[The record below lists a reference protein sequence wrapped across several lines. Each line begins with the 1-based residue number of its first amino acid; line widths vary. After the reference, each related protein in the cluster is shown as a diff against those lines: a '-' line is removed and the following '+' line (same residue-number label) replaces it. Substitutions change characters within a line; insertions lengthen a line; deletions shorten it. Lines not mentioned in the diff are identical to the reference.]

1 MSRLY
6 LDGDEELILTLYRGP
21 TLRETIR
28 NIRQVLNMS
37 TTDEEMTALLRRTL
51 EDLIMMEE
59 EEFAFRYLR
68 GSGDPAGLMELLLES
83 EEAG

>member
-28 NIRQVLNMS
+28 NIRQ
-37 TTDEEMTALLRRTL
+37 APCCAGPWRT
-51 EDLIMMEE
+51 
-59 EEFAFRYLR
+59 
-68 GSGDPAGLMELLLES
+68 SS
-83 EEAG
+83 

>member
-51 EDLIMMEE
+51 EDLIMMDE
-59 EEFAFRYLR
+59 EEFASRYLT